1 MDAVR
6 EAAGKQSRYDV
17 EIGVATLKE
26 EKNLACSAKITPLES
41 LCPSSIR
48 GANVANPF

>member
-6 EAAGKQSRYDV
+6 EAGKQSRYDV

-26 EKNLACSAKITPLES
+26 EKEFLACSTKK
-41 LCPSSIR
+41 
-48 GANVANPF
+48 